1 MSLRLHLNPLSETA
15 RIHLGGKNVRNIKL
29 YYRVVKTTRLDKKK
43 LNKLESRLVSEEL

>member
-15 RIHLGGKNVRNIKL
+15 RIHLGGKNINIKL
-29 YYRVVKTTRLDKKK
+29 YYRVVKMTRLDKKK